1 MDRTLNR
8 DTYDRF
14 KQDIMK
20 FVLKPGEQ
28 VSAAK
33 LAERYH
39 VSRTPAREALVR
51 LETEGLVDIF
61 PQSKSVV
68 SRINIRRAKQE
79 WFIRSTLELGMV
91 DDFFENRKEQDIE
104 LMSAYN
110 RQMEELKSQ
119 PPTHD
124 SVYRYL
130 ACDNDFH
137 AVTYMVAGQGLAAT
151 VISGTMT
158 HYNRIRLLVDLE
170 TVFKDRTLHTHD
182 QLVEYARNGDKE
194 HYREL
199 LKQHLD
205 YIISDIELMSK
216 MYPDYF
222 EV

>member
-20 FVLKPGEQ
+20 FVLKPGEP

-39 VSRTPAREALVR
+39 VSRTPAREALVK
-51 LETEGLVDIF
+51 LQTEGLVDIF
-61 PQSKSVV
+61 PQSKSMI
-68 SRINIRRAKQE
+68 SRINIQRAKQE

-91 DDFFENRKEQDIE
+91 DDFFENRTDQDLE

-110 RQMEELKSQ
+110 RRMKELKAQ
-119 PPTHD
+119 PPTHE
-124 SVYRYL
+124 SAYRYINF
-130 ACDNDFH
+130 DNDFH
-137 AVTYMVAGQGLAAT
+137 AVTYMAARQGLAAT

-158 HYNRIRLLVDLE
+158 HYNRIRLLIDLE
-170 TVFKDRTLHTHD
+170 TEFKDRTLHIHD
-182 QLVEYARNGDKE
+182 QLVEYARTGEKE
-194 HYREL
+194 AYREL
-199 LKQHLD
+199 LRQHLG
-205 YIISDIELMSK
+205 YILSDIELMSK

>member
-1 MDRTLNR
+1 MGIKAN
-8 DTYDRF
+8 
-14 KQDIMK
+14 
-20 FVLKPGEQ
+20 
-28 VSAAK
+28 
-33 LAERYH
+33 ERIIIH
-39 VSRTPAREALVR
+39 
-51 LETEGLVDIF
+51 I
-61 PQSKSVV
+61 
-68 SRINIRRAKQE
+68 
-79 WFIRSTLELGMV
+79 
-91 DDFFENRKEQDIE
+91 
-104 LMSAYN
+104 
-110 RQMEELKSQ
+110 
-119 PPTHD
+119 
-124 SVYRYL
+124 
-130 ACDNDFH
+130 ACDNDFD
-137 AVTYMVAGQGLAAT
+137 AVIYMVAGQGLAAT